1 MASNHLQEFYWI
13 YAFNSIYK
21 KVTTQTSRLSQ
32 SVPEDEAALAPKTWR
47 MEKEVRKAQGHQV
60 QITLQ

>member
-13 YAFNSIYK
+13 YVFNSIYR

-32 SVPEDEAALAPKTWR
+32 SVPEDEAAPAPKTWR
-47 MEKEVRKAQGHQV
+47 MEKAVRKTQGHQV